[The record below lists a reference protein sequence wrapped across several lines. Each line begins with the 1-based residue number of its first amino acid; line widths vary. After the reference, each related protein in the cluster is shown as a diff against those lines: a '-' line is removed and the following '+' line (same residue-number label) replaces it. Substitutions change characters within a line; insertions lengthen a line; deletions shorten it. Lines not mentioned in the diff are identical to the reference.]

1 MQRTQCS
8 ELLRQAKRIVV
19 KVGTSSLTYANGK
32 LNLPQIDLLARQLT
46 DLYNQGKEVVLV
58 SSGAIATG
66 MGRLGL
72 EEKPKDIPQKQAL
85 AAVCE
90 GVFLHV

>member
-8 ELLRQAKRIVV
+8 QMITEAKRIVV

-46 DLYNQGKEVVLV
+46 DLYN
-58 SSGAIATG
+58 SS
-66 MGRLGL
+66 
-72 EEKPKDIPQKQAL
+72 
-85 AAVCE
+85 AAA
-90 GVFLHV
+90 FN